1 MVKDNSKEY
10 KATVTSIKL
19 FLLFVKNNKNEW
31 ISLNKNFCLNEYRIN
46 LQDVMQYPSHYT
58 LEELKAAL
66 KRIHK
71 KTPNSYIEFK
81 EFIDSF

>member
-19 FLLFVKNNKNEW
+19 FLLFVKNNKDEW

-46 LQDVMQYPSHYT
+46 L
-58 LEELKAAL
+58 
-66 KRIHK
+66 
-71 KTPNSYIEFK
+71 
-81 EFIDSF
+81 